1 MATELHTFMDIFDS
15 QYVDDNG
22 EPSTLE
28 RIIIP
33 MIQRDYAQGRKG
45 TEIARVRERF
55 LNSLLKAVTEKPI
68 TLDFVY
74 GDLQDGIM
82 TPLDGQQRLTTLFLL
97 HWYAAKKDHIPEIEY
112 SFLQRFSY
120 QTRSS
125 AKHFCIQLI
134 KHQPSFANKL
144 SDEIIDQTWFPLDWK
159 KDPTISSMLVM
170 IDAID
175 ETFKKTPD
183 LWARLKSGA
192 ISFYFLPIMD
202 MGLTDEL
209 YIKMNSRGK
218 PLTTF
223 EHFKAELEGELR
235 SLDESLSKRIIRK
248 IDRDWTEL
256 LWIYRDE
263 DNLIDDAFLRYFK
276 FVCDVIC
283 YRDGGTPQ
291 GRSNDEFD
299 LIEMYFSSKCSEAKE
314 NAITLEKFF
323 DCWYQD
329 LKNEKPNELASK
341 FISYNHETGKIK
353 IEKRYE
359 IDIFADCLHTYADS
373 TGRRRTFPL
382 NRIVLLYALT
392 IFLQN
397 RAIVTDDQFSRRL
410 RIINNL
416 IQNSEDEISD
426 SEARASGNRMPAI
439 LSQVDSIVLHGII
452 DSSIDKNFSVNQLTE
467 EAEKQKWLTMNPE
480 LTESLF
486 CLEDHQLLQG
496 QISIVGLE
504 NARLFSKFEE
514 LFNCNWDKV
523 DRALMSI
530 GFYGQREQNNWR
542 FQFGSGS
549 TRNIDAWR
557 SIFHKSRNT
566 GFDQTHSILV
576 QLIDQD
582 SEITDDYLDSV
593 AVDYID
599 QCESQNRLEWRYY
612 FVKYSTFRP
621 SSFGKFSNSEFDS
634 SPYLFS
640 VMLTQSKWSEN
651 TYNPFLKTADEVH
664 LSRDDY
670 GQKLVY
676 KDGYI
681 KCLNNSFAL
690 YSKED
695 DSLIEEWE
703 ISHDDDGIDT
713 ENRIK
718 KLKKIIQDII
728 STGNN

>member
-22 EPSTLE
+22 ESSTLE
-28 RIIIP
+28 QIIIP

-45 TEIARVRERF
+45 AEIARVRERF
-55 LNSLLKAVTEKPI
+55 LASLHKAITEKPI

-97 HWYAAKKDHIPEIEY
+97 HWYAAKKGKIAPNEY

-134 KHQPSFANKL
+134 KHQPSFAGKL

-159 KDPTISSMLVM
+159 KDPTVSAMLIM

-175 ETFKKTPD
+175 ETFKSTLD
-183 LWARLKSGA
+183 LWDRLKSGA
-192 ISFYFLPIMD
+192 ISFYFLPITD

-235 SLDESLSKRIIRK
+235 SLDESMSKRIIRK

-283 YRDGGTPQ
+283 YKDGGTPQ

-299 LIEMYFSSKCSEAKE
+299 LIEMYFSSKCSKAKE
-314 NAITLEKFF
+314 NATTLERFF
-323 DCWYQD
+323 DCWYQN
-329 LKNEKPNELASK
+329 LSIEKPNELANK

-353 IEKRYE
+353 IETRYE
-359 IDIFADCLHTYADS
+359 IDIFADCLRTYADS

-382 NRIVLLYALT
+382 NRIVLLYAFT
-392 IFLQN
+392 VFLQN
-397 RAIVTDDQFSRRL
+397 RMSVTDDQFSRRL
-410 RIINNL
+410 RVINNL

-439 LSQVDSIVLHGII
+439 LSQVDSIVLSGII
-452 DSSIDKNFSVNQLTE
+452 DLSIDKNFSVNQLAE
-467 EAEKQKWLTMNPE
+467 ETDKQNWLMTNAEKAE
-480 LTESLF
+480 ELF

-496 QISIVGLE
+496 QISIVGLD
-504 NARLFSKFEE
+504 NARLFSKFAE
-514 LFNCNWDKV
+514 LFECNWDKI

-530 GFYGQREQNNWR
+530 GFYGQVEQNKWR

-549 TRNIDAWR
+549 ARNIDAWR

-566 GFDQTHSILV
+566 GFDRTHDILIK
-576 QLIDQD
+576 LIDQEA
-582 SEITDDYLDSV
+582 EITDDYLDSV
-593 AVDYID
+593 ATDYIS
-599 QCESQNRLEWRYY
+599 QCESQSRLEWRYY
-612 FVKYSTFRP
+612 YVKYSSFRP
-621 SSFGKFSNSEFDS
+621 NSYGKYSNSEFDT

-651 TYNPFLKTADEVH
+651 TYNPFLKTADESH

-676 KDGYI
+676 KAGYI
-681 KCLNNSFAL
+681 KCLNNSYAL

-695 DSLIEEWE
+695 NSVMEEWE
-703 ISHDDDGIDT
+703 ISHSNDGVDT
-713 ENRIK
+713 ENRIE
-718 KLKKIIQDII
+718 KLIGIIAELE
-728 STGNN
+728 N